1 MLGEMTP
8 LLFSKATERPQDIPE
23 ISFHGLEI
31 WKNLRSI
38 ANVVAN
44 PENGVYRQIG
54 TDVIDYEP
62 LNRGVGEAGHEDS
75 DHAAQRRSNPTHV
88 SHMQFRQQN
97 RHVDNVLIEVVVG
110 AVDELTAQAAPHNV
124 GADDSVAFTGKTPS
138 QKVEIAALSSQ
149 AVHADD
155 DASITL

>member
-1 MLGEMTP
+1 
-8 LLFSKATERPQDIPE
+8 
-23 ISFHGLEI
+23 
-31 WKNLRSI
+31 
-38 ANVVAN
+38 
-44 PENGVYRQIG
+44 
-54 TDVIDYEP
+54 
-62 LNRGVGEAGHEDS
+62 
-75 DHAAQRRSNPTHV
+75 
-88 SHMQFRQQN
+88 MQFRQQN

-124 GADDSVAFTGKTPS
+124 GAHDSVAFTGKTPS